1 MTFSHLGLDDQI
13 LQAIADAGYESPTPI
28 QEKAIPFVLMGRDVL
43 GCAQTGTGKTAS
55 FTLPMIEILASGQ
68 AKARMPRSL
77 IIEPTRELAAQVSEN
92 FVIYGKYHNLTTAL
106 LIGGENMQDQ
116 VKALERGADV
126 LIATPGRLLDVFER
140 GHLLM
145 TDVKILVVDEADRML
160 DMGFIPDV
168 EKIVSMLPPMRTT
181 LLFSATMP
189 KEIKEL
195 AEKFLHNPKEVSVTP
210 PATTAETIT
219 QHLIITDD
227 GNEGR
232 ETTQKRKRNILRK
245 LINDEKV
252 TNALVFCNRKRDVD
266 IVFKS
271 LQRHGFSVARLHGDM
286 IQSLRMETLTKFK
299 ENKIQLLVCSDVA
312 ARGLDIKGV
321 SHVFNFD
328 VPTNA
333 DDYTHRIGRTG
344 RAGAKGHAFT
354 ISTLFEIKYIQS
366 IEKNIGK
373 VIPRY
378 ISNDTII
385 QSTEKN
391 KKTSTRAT
399 KEDTSPHKRTLSK
412 KKFTANHAK
421 PTLEKELNEPTIGLG
436 DHVPAFLLKTNN

>member
-1 MTFSHLGLDDQI
+1 M
-13 LQAIADAGYESPTPI
+13 
-28 QEKAIPFVLMGRDVL
+28 
-43 GCAQTGTGKTAS
+43 
-55 FTLPMIEILASGQ
+55 
-68 AKARMPRSL
+68 
-77 IIEPTRELAAQVSEN
+77 
-92 FVIYGKYHNLTTAL
+92 
-106 LIGGENMQDQ
+106 
-116 VKALERGADV
+116 
-126 LIATPGRLLDVFER
+126 
-140 GHLLM
+140 
-145 TDVKILVVDEADRML
+145 
-160 DMGFIPDV
+160 
-168 EKIVSMLPPMRTT
+168 
-181 LLFSATMP
+181 
-189 KEIKEL
+189 
-195 AEKFLHNPKEVSVTP
+195 
-210 PATTAETIT
+210 
-219 QHLIITDD
+219 
-227 GNEGR
+227 
-232 ETTQKRKRNILRK
+232 
-245 LINDEKV
+245 EKV

-421 PTLEKELNEPTIGLG
+421 PTLEKELNEPTIELG